1 MAMEPVEH
9 LMPASLRRGA
19 PRVRRRTRPGFVAVV
34 GLVLLAWVT
43 GLLGAFVGTHLAD
56 RRAAPPRTA
65 STLGV
70 MVAPAR
76 STPMPVL
83 DPAAVANAVGAAV
96 VAIQRVAIDG
106 EMLGESAGTGVIITS
121 DGEILTNAHVVG
133 DSDVV
138 NVRLAGESEPRPG
151 AVVAVDLEND
161 LALVRIDVDGLDIV
175 TFAAA
180 DDVRIGDQVL
190 AIGYALDLDG
200 DPTVTAGIV
209 SAVGR
214 SLATDQGALDGL
226 VQTDAAISSGNS
238 GGPLLDAFGRVVG
251 INTAVASSD
260 LDTAATNLGFAIG
273 VAELLRGIDSLRA
286 EAGGST
292 TASGYLGVGLDRRHD
307 GGSGALVTQVAAG
320 SPADDA
326 GLAVDDAIVE
336 IDGVAVTGEAAL
348 IAIIRDLSPGSTVRL
363 GVVRNGERIDLAATL
378 VERTTG

>member
-1 MAMEPVEH
+1 MEPVEH

-34 GLVLLAWVT
+34 GLVLLAWVA
-43 GLLGAFVGTHLAD
+43 GLLGALVGTQLAD
-56 RRAAPPRTA
+56 HRAAPPRKA

-70 MVAPAR
+70 VVAPAR
-76 STPMPVL
+76 STPMPLL
-83 DPAAVANAVGAAV
+83 DPAAVANAVGTAV
-96 VAIQRVAIDG
+96 VAIQRVTADG

-133 DSDVV
+133 DSGAV

-151 AVVAVDLEND
+151 TVVAVDLEND
-161 LALVRIDVDGLDIV
+161 LALVRIDVDGLDTV

-238 GGPLLDAFGRVVG
+238 GGPLLDARGRVVG
-251 INTAVASSD
+251 INTAVASSSV
-260 LDTAATNLGFAIG
+260 DTAATNLGFAIG
-273 VAELLRGIDSLRA
+273 VGELLRGIDSLRA
-286 EAGGST
+286 AAGGST
-292 TASGYLGVGLDRRHD
+292 TASGYLGVGLDRRND
-307 GGSGALVTQVAAG
+307 GGSGALVTQVEAG

-326 GLAVDDAIVE
+326 GLSVDDVIVE
-336 IDGVAVTGEAAL
+336 IDGVTVAGEAGL
-348 IAIIRDLSPGSTVRL
+348 IAIIRDRAPGSTVQL
-363 GVVRNGERIDLAATL
+363 GVVRNGERVDLAATL

>member
-1 MAMEPVEH
+1 MEPVEH
-9 LMPASLRRGA
+9 LMPASLRRGT

-34 GLVLLAWVT
+34 GLVLLAWVA

-83 DPAAVANAVGAAV
+83 DPAAVANAVGTAV

-133 DSDVV
+133 DSESV

-151 AVVAVDLEND
+151 TVVAVDLEND
-161 LALVRIDVDGLDIV
+161 LALVRIDVDGLDTV

-238 GGPLLDAFGRVVG
+238 GGPLLDALGRVVG

-307 GGSGALVTQVAAG
+307 GGSGAVVTQVEAG

-326 GLAVDDAIVE
+326 GLAVDDVIVE
-336 IDGVAVTGEAAL
+336 IDGVTVAGQAGL
-348 IAIIRDLSPGSTVRL
+348 IAIIRDLKPGSTVRL
-363 GVVRNGERIDLAATL
+363 GVVRNGERVDLSAKL

>member
-34 GLVLLAWVT
+34 GLVLLAWVA
-43 GLLGAFVGTHLAD
+43 GLSGALVGTRLAD

-83 DPAAVANAVGAAV
+83 DPAAVANAVGTAV

-161 LALVRIDVDGLDIV
+161 LALVRIDVDGLDTV

-214 SLATDQGALDGL
+214 SLATDEGALDGL

>member
-1 MAMEPVEH
+1 MEPVEH

-34 GLVLLAWVT
+34 GLVLLAWVA
-43 GLLGAFVGTHLAD
+43 GLLGALVGTHLAD
-56 RRAAPPRTA
+56 LRAAPPRKA

-70 MVAPAR
+70 VVAPAR
-76 STPMPVL
+76 STPMPLL
-83 DPAAVANAVGAAV
+83 DPAAVANAVGTAV
-96 VAIQRVAIDG
+96 VAIQRVTADG

-133 DSDVV
+133 DSAAV

-151 AVVAVDLEND
+151 AVVAVDLAND
-161 LALVRIDVDGLDIV
+161 LALVRIDVDGLDTV
-175 TFAAA
+175 TFAAP

-209 SAVGR
+209 SALGR

-238 GGPLLDAFGRVVG
+238 GGPLLDARGRVVG

-273 VAELLRGIDSLRA
+273 VGELLRGIDSLRA
-286 EAGGST
+286 AAGGST
-292 TASGYLGVGLDRRHD
+292 TASGYLGVGLDRRND
-307 GGSGALVTQVAAG
+307 GGSGALVTQVEAG

-326 GLAVDDAIVE
+326 GLSIDDVIVE
-336 IDGVAVTGEAAL
+336 IDGVTIAGEAGL
-348 IAIIRDLSPGSTVRL
+348 IAIIRDRVPGSTVQL
-363 GVVRNGERIDLAATL
+363 GVVRNGERIDVAATL

>member
-83 DPAAVANAVGAAV
+83 DPAAVANAVGTAV

-238 GGPLLDAFGRVVG
+238 GGPLLDALGRVVG

>member
-1 MAMEPVEH
+1 MEPVEH

-34 GLVLLAWVT
+34 GLVLLAWVA
-43 GLLGAFVGTHLAD
+43 GLLGALVGTHLAD
-56 RRAAPPRTA
+56 LRAAPPRTA

-70 MVAPAR
+70 VVAPAR

-83 DPAAVANAVGAAV
+83 DPAAVANAVGTAV
-96 VAIQRVAIDG
+96 VAIQRVTADG

-133 DSDVV
+133 DADAV

-161 LALVRIDVDGLDIV
+161 LALVRIDVDGLDTV

-238 GGPLLDAFGRVVG
+238 GGPLLDALGRVVG
-251 INTAVASSD
+251 INTAVASSSI
-260 LDTAATNLGFAIG
+260 DTAATNLGFAIG

-286 EAGGST
+286 TAGGST
-292 TASGYLGVGLDRRHD
+292 TASGYLGVGLDRRND
-307 GGSGALVTQVAAG
+307 GGSGALVTQVEAG

-326 GLAVDDAIVE
+326 GLSIDDVIVE
-336 IDGVAVTGEAAL
+336 IDGVTVTGEAGL
-348 IAIIRDLSPGSTVRL
+348 IAIIRDRVPGSTVQL
-363 GVVRNGERIDLAATL
+363 GVVRNGERVDLAATL

>member
-1 MAMEPVEH
+1 MEPVEH

-34 GLVLLAWVT
+34 GLVLLAWVA
-43 GLLGAFVGTHLAD
+43 GLSGALVGTRLAD

-83 DPAAVANAVGAAV
+83 DPAAVANAVGTAV

-161 LALVRIDVDGLDIV
+161 LALVRIDVDGLDTV

-214 SLATDQGALDGL
+214 SLATDEGALDGL

>member
-83 DPAAVANAVGAAV
+83 DPAAVANAVGTAV

>member
-238 GGPLLDAFGRVVG
+238 GGPLLDALGRVVG

>member
-1 MAMEPVEH
+1 MEPVEH

-34 GLVLLAWVT
+34 GLVLLAWVA
-43 GLLGAFVGTHLAD
+43 GLLGALVGTQLAD
-56 RRAAPPRTA
+56 HRAAPPRKA

-70 MVAPAR
+70 VVAPAR

-83 DPAAVANAVGAAV
+83 DPAAVANAVGTAV
-96 VAIQRVAIDG
+96 VAIQRVTADG

-133 DSDVV
+133 DSGAV

-161 LALVRIDVDGLDIV
+161 LALVRVDVDGLDTV

-238 GGPLLDAFGRVVG
+238 GGPLLDARGRVVG

-286 EAGGST
+286 TAGGST
-292 TASGYLGVGLDRRHD
+292 TASGYLGVGLDRRND
-307 GGSGALVTQVAAG
+307 GGSGALVTQVEAG

-326 GLAVDDAIVE
+326 GLSIDDVIVE
-336 IDGVAVTGEAAL
+336 IDGVTVAGEAGL
-348 IAIIRDLSPGSTVRL
+348 IAIIRDRVPGSTVQL
-363 GVVRNGERIDLAATL
+363 GVVRNGERVDLAATL

>member
-34 GLVLLAWVT
+34 GLVLLAWVA
-43 GLLGAFVGTHLAD
+43 GLSGALVGTRLAD

-70 MVAPAR
+70 VVAPAR
-76 STPMPVL
+76 SAPMPVL

-133 DSDVV
+133 DSDFV
-138 NVRLAGESEPRPG
+138 NVRLAGESEPRAG
-151 AVVAVDLEND
+151 TVVAVDPEND
-161 LALVRIDVDGLDIV
+161 LALVRIDVDGLDTV

-209 SAVGR
+209 SAVDR

-238 GGPLLDAFGRVVG
+238 GGPLLDANGRVVG
-251 INTAVASSD
+251 INTAVASSN

-286 EAGGST
+286 AAGGST
-292 TASGYLGVGLDRRHD
+292 TASGYLGVGLDRRND
-307 GGSGALVTQVAAG
+307 GGSGALVTQVEAG

-336 IDGVAVTGEAAL
+336 IDGVTVAGEAGL

>member
-1 MAMEPVEH
+1 MEPVEH

-34 GLVLLAWVT
+34 GLVLLAWVA
-43 GLLGAFVGTHLAD
+43 GLLGALVGTQLAD
-56 RRAAPPRTA
+56 HRAAPPRKA

-70 MVAPAR
+70 VVAPAR

-83 DPAAVANAVGAAV
+83 DPAAVANAVGTAV
-96 VAIQRVAIDG
+96 VAIQRVTADG

-133 DSDVV
+133 DSGAV

-161 LALVRIDVDGLDIV
+161 LALVRIDVDGLDTV

-209 SAVGR
+209 SAVDR

-238 GGPLLDAFGRVVG
+238 GGPLLDARGRVVG
-251 INTAVASSD
+251 INTAVASSSV
-260 LDTAATNLGFAIG
+260 DTAATNLGFAIG

-286 EAGGST
+286 TAGGST
-292 TASGYLGVGLDRRHD
+292 TASGYLGVGLDRRND
-307 GGSGALVTQVAAG
+307 GGSGALVTQVEAG

-326 GLAVDDAIVE
+326 GLSIDDVIVE
-336 IDGVAVTGEAAL
+336 IDGVTVAGEAGL
-348 IAIIRDLSPGSTVRL
+348 IAIIRDRVPGSTVQL
-363 GVVRNGERIDLAATL
+363 GVVRNGERVDLAATL